1 MTRTVLHIITDL
13 DQGGA
18 EMALFR
24 VIQSDQHIANRHVVL
39 SLVKEGVLRNQFESV
54 CDVHDLGLEYGQL
67 SIQALFRLKNICVLV
82 KPDIIQGWM
91 YHGNVVASLASFLS
105 GKKPVIHGVR
115 QCLYADQEIGRL
127 TRILIQLN
135 SWLSRRA
142 SLTLYNSETAKA
154 HHIQRGFDPS
164 SCRIW
169 YNGYDTKCFQRS
181 LEKRRN
187 MRTSL
192 GLSEDNFLIGKLGRF
207 HPMKD
212 YPTLIESFRMIHEKH
227 KNTHLALGG
236 KGLDIHNPELKQ
248 IIRNSGVPVEN
259 FHLLGPVQETSSF
272 YNGLDCFVLSS
283 NSEAFPNVVVEALL
297 YEIPVVATDVGE
309 VSTILDCKSNTVSP
323 GQPDQIAK
331 KVAEFIE
338 YSASERQELSAKLKE
353 SIESRFSI
361 ERCVEQLNEFFQEA
375 SKS

>member
-1 MTRTVLHIITDL
+1 MSRTVLHIITDL

-18 EMALFR
+18 EMALLR
-24 VIQSDQHIANRHVVL
+24 VIQSNCKASNHHVVL
-39 SLVKEGVLRNQFESV
+39 SLVKEGVLRKQFESV
-54 CDVHDLGLEYGQL
+54 CDVYDLGLEYGQL
-67 SIQALFRLKNICVLV
+67 SIKALFRLKSVCARI

-169 YNGYDTKCFQRS
+169 YNGYDTKCFQKS
-181 LEKRRN
+181 LENRTN

-192 GLSEDNFLIGKLGRF
+192 GLSENHFLIGNLGRF

-212 YPTLIESFRMIHEKH
+212 YPTLIESFRIIHERYS
-227 KNTHLALGG
+227 NTRLVLGG
-236 KGLDIHNPELKQ
+236 KGLDPQNPELNQ
-248 IIRNSGVPVEN
+248 ITRKSGIPQDK

-272 YNGLDCFVLSS
+272 YNSLDCFVLSS
-283 NSEAFPNVVVEALL
+283 SSEAFPNVVVEALL

-309 VSTILDCKSNTVSP
+309 VSSIIDRKNNIAP
-323 GQPDQIAK
+323 PAQPAQIA
-331 KVAEFIE
+331 ERILELIE
-338 YSASERQELSAKLKE
+338 CSERERQELSAELKK

-361 ERCVEQLNEFFQEA
+361 ERCAEQLNEFFQEA
-375 SKS
+375 SNP